1 MHSKSHTLDGRS
13 DLTPFV
19 FAELGTKPSLDEK
32 RSRSLEDKNDPTP
45 ENSKCLL
52 FYCVDNFNCLNKK
65 NPLFFSFLFGG
76 GCKLYEW
83 FGRIYRGDV
92 MCLLVWCQSWCGSV
106 CVLSVASPV
115 SKS

>member
-1 MHSKSHTLDGRS
+1 MHSKSHTLDNRS

-52 FYCVDNFNCLNKK
+52 FYCVDNFNCKQNKIV
-65 NPLFFSFLFGG
+65 FFFFYFWGQ
-76 GCKLYEW
+76 
-83 FGRIYRGDV
+83 II
-92 MCLLVWCQSWCGSV
+92 
-106 CVLSVASPV
+106 
-115 SKS
+115 